1 MRFKLAILIIFLQPI
16 VMKSQN
22 ATATIGNIFSC
33 PGDTVLAPLDVT
45 NFIDIGAMTFY
56 IAYDTNAVEFLSLLN
71 INSVIPGGISSNA
84 VNGQI
89 GIAYSNPNP
98 FSISSDKLFDLRF
111 RFLGDSTVLPFKPGT
126 EIANSNLETI
136 PLDTFPGSI
145 KNSIRLISQPDSV
158 VQSYPDNDVI
168 FKVTALGIPQYQ
180 WQENT
185 GSGWNDLQNNQT
197 YSGVNNDT
205 LTVHDVPLGYNG
217 YAYRCVLS
225 AGNCIVVSDAALLE
239 VALAFPAATLGL
251 SSSCP
256 ENNSLEPLF
265 VGDFFDVIEFT
276 FNISF
281 NTEFLSFQDLLNV
294 YPEILAGSLTTSP
307 LADPPGIMIHWENTI
322 PVSITSGKL
331 FDIEFS
337 YVSGNHVLAFE
348 PGTQVTNSSFNIVDI
363 TLTDGYINQYDVPLI
378 TGQPEND
385 TVHEYQYA
393 GFTVESLGSDEF
405 NWQLSVDGGNS
416 WTYLNDVIPYYNT
429 HTPSLTISPANYGMN
444 GYQFSCRLDNQFC
457 TVISAAATL
466 VVDTLTHIIENNG
479 NSLLLVYPVPFQDNL
494 EISLPLDYEC
504 WQISVYDSKGILLNL
519 FSINQRPGDIRDL
532 KLNLAQLEAGIYF
545 LKFEG
550 IRDGHQTVE
559 MKKILKTD

>member
-16 VMKSQN
+16 IMKSQN

-33 PGDTVLAPLDVT
+33 PGDTVLAPVDVT

-56 IAYDTNAVEFLSLLN
+56 IAYDTSAAEFLSLLN
-71 INSVIPGGISSNA
+71 INSAIPGGISSNA

-98 FSISSDKLFDLRF
+98 FSIAIGKLFDLRF
-111 RFLGDSTVLPFKPGT
+111 RFLGDSTLLPFQPGT

-145 KNSIRLISQPDSV
+145 NNSIRLISQPDSI
-158 VQSYPDNDVI
+158 VQSYPDNDVT

-185 GSGWNDLQNNQT
+185 GSGWNDLHNNQT
-197 YSGVNNDT
+197 YSGVDNDT
-205 LTVHDVPLGYNG
+205 LTVHDVSLSYNG
-217 YAYRCVLS
+217 YTYRCVLS

-251 SSSCP
+251 TSSCP
-256 ENNSLEPLF
+256 EYNVLEPLF
-265 VGDFFDVIEFT
+265 VGDFFDVVEFT

-281 NTEFLSFQDLLNV
+281 DTEYLAFNDLLNV
-294 YPEILAGSLTTSP
+294 YPEILAGNLTTSP
-307 LADPPGIMIHWENTI
+307 LVDPPGIMIQWENTI

-331 FDIEFS
+331 FDLEFS
-337 YVSGNHVLAFE
+337 FVSGNHPLAFE
-348 PGTQVTNSSFNIVDI
+348 PGTVVTNSSFNPVDI
-363 TLTDGYINQYDVPLI
+363 TLTDGYINQYAIPLI

-385 TVHEYQYA
+385 TVLENLDA
-393 GFTVESLGSDEF
+393 SFTVESLGSDEF
-405 NWQLSVDGGNS
+405 IWQLSTDGGNS
-416 WTYLNDVIPYYNT
+416 WTYLSDVIPYYNT
-429 HTPSLTISPANYGMN
+429 HSPSLTISPANYDMN
-444 GYQFSCRLDNQFC
+444 GYQYSCRLDNQFC
-457 TVISAAATL
+457 TVNSAAATL
-466 VVDTLTHIIENNG
+466 VVDTLTYIIANNG
-479 NSLLLVYPVPFQDNL
+479 NELLQVYPVPFQDYL
-494 EISLPLDYEC
+494 GIRLPLDYDC
-504 WQISVYDSKGILLNL
+504 RQICIYDSKGMLLNS
-519 FSINQRPGDIRDL
+519 FWVNQSPGDTRDV
-532 KLNLAQLEAGIYF
+532 KFNLAPLEAGIYF

-550 IRDGHQTVE
+550 IRDGQQTVE